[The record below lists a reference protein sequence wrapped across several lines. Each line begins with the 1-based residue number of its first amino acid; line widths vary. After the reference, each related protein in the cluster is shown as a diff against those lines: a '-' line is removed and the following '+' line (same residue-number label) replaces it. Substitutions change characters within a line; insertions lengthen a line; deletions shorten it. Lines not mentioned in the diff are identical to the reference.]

1 MRKVKYSSQHT
12 NSIGM
17 LDILFR
23 QITTF
28 IKVTK
33 IYQLK
38 GLKPKNKDQTNLY
51 ECCDLTEK
59 VYLVLRIFT
68 EPFHG
73 VHRRVTT
80 ATVIVVLIS
89 IRF

>member
-38 GLKPKNKDQTNLY
+38 GLKPKNKGKTNLN
-51 ECCDLTEK
+51 ECCDLMK
-59 VYLVLRIFT
+59 KYI
-68 EPFHG
+68 
-73 VHRRVTT
+73 
-80 ATVIVVLIS
+80 
-89 IRF
+89 